1 MGGVALGWGRGPENP
16 GAPKA
21 SPFRCSCS
29 LLPISH
35 EQLGMVWCAV
45 LWCDLVWCGAV
56 GCDVVWCGVVWGG
69 VVWFSELLR
78 GAVLCGAVRCG
89 MGVEV
94 GMGPSLSSLQ
104 EYQFQRQLGLSPL
117 RVARDLLRGLGHP
130 PGSSGGSRREAG
142 WPARWQGGR
151 QAGARTGFRGRG
163 EGS

>member
-1 MGGVALGWGRGPENP
+1 M
-16 GAPKA
+16 
-21 SPFRCSCS
+21 
-29 LLPISH
+29 
-35 EQLGMVWCAV
+35 
-45 LWCDLVWCGAV
+45 WCGV
-56 GCDVVWCGVVWGG
+56 GWYGVVWGG
-69 VVWFSELLR
+69 VVWFAELLR